1 VVLENKVCYH
11 NYTTPANERVPAPG
25 IAHLSLGGVVKVFT
39 GFGMK
44 KEHPPTPD
52 IQLKSAVCDWDFAL
66 FSINP

>member
-1 VVLENKVCYH
+1 MGG
-11 NYTTPANERVPAPG
+11 APG
-25 IAHLSLGGVVKVFT
+25 RPAGGWIAHLSLGGVVKVFT

-52 IQLKSAVCDWDFAL
+52 IQLKSAACDWDFAL